1 MLNKDQKPL
10 TLEYMT
16 ETKDNNTS
24 LGDFLKQQ
32 NLSKKAIIALKH
44 RGGKICVNGEEKTT
58 RFILHGDDAV
68 TVTFPDELVSN
79 SLLPIKMNINVV
91 YEDDFLLVVDKKEGL
106 PVIPT
111 GDHRMSLANGIM
123 AHYQQLGLKSTI
135 HFVNRLDR
143 GTSGLL
149 IVAKYRHI
157 HHLMTADMKAIT
169 RKYYA
174 LIRGI
179 LKACGR
185 VDAQIYRPS
194 ATCVKRVVHPNG
206 QRALTNYEV
215 MQHFAGATLV
225 KCTLKTGRT
234 HQIRVHMTH
243 IGHPI
248 VNDPLYGDGKEG
260 DMQLLHSYFL
270 EFMHPI
276 SREKISFE
284 VGIPSRFGDLY

>member
-157 HHLMTADMKAIT
+157 HHLMTADMGAIT

-174 LIRGI
+174 LISGI
-179 LKACGR
+179 LKDYGR
-185 VDAQIYRPS
+185 IDAQIIRPS
-194 ATCVKRVVHPNG
+194 TTCVKRVVHPSG
-206 QRALTNYEV
+206 QHAITNCEIV
-215 MQHFAGATLV
+215 QHFKDSTLV
-225 KCTLKTGRT
+225 KCTLETGRT
-234 HQIRVHMTH
+234 HQVRVHMAH

-248 VNDPLYGDGKEG
+248 LRDPLYGDGDLG

-270 EFMHPI
+270 DFMHPI
-276 SREKISFE
+276 SGEKMQFE
-284 VGIPSRFGDLY
+284 TDVPSRFGI